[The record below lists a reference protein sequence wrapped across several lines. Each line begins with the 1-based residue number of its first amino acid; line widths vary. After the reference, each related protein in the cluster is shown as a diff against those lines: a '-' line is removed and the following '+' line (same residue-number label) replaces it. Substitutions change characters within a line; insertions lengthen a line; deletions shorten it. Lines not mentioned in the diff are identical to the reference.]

1 MLIKQM
7 VATETT
13 QPPRMAG
20 KVVWEEEA
28 LCLAKR
34 TALPVEEYDVLLLKW
49 LIYDR
54 LSNCAYWYSKA
65 KTQPSEQ

>member
-13 QPPRMAG
+13 QPHHMAG

-34 TALPVEEYDVLLLKW
+34 TVLPVEGYVFIFLQIPTITRNFLTVL
-49 LIYDR
+49 Y
-54 LSNCAYWYSKA
+54 CV
-65 KTQPSEQ
+65 

>member
-1 MLIKQM
+1 M

-13 QPPRMAG
+13 QPPPMVG

-34 TALPVEEYDVLLLKW
+34 TVLPVEEYYLASLGLLRW
-49 LIYDR
+49 
-54 LSNCAYWYSKA
+54 
-65 KTQPSEQ
+65 